1 VRKRLTNKITSN
13 PDDFISLKVTETNP
27 KFVGKGMALIDPK
40 VVEEMK
46 LATGDVVEI
55 TTSTGKK
62 KTFALLWSGQ
72 PEDYGMGVIRID
84 GYTRNNLGIGIDD
97 RVKIRKAQNIQKAEQ
112 VVVSPTEELNIVGV
126 EEYFTEILEGRVLS
140 RGDLIPL
147 NIMGRKTGLIVNSV
161 MPSGTSSAYSI
172 YKDTEFILS
181 SSSKTGA
188 KGGIP
193 RVSYEDIGG
202 LHNEV
207 QKVREMIEIPLRH
220 PEIFERIGIEA
231 PKGVLLHRP
240 PGIGKT
246 LLAQAVANE
255 INANYYSIAGPEI
268 MSKFYG
274 ESEERL
280 RDTFKQAHDNA
291 PSIIFIDEL
300 DSIAPKREDVSGDV
314 EKRIVS
320 QLLTLMDGLEA
331 RGKVVVIGATNRVNA
346 IDPALRRPGRFDR
359 EIEIGI
365 PDEEGRLDILYIHT
379 RGMPLTEDVKLD
391 YFAKITHGFVGA
403 DLESLC
409 KEAAMHSLT
418 RIIPEINLDQTK
430 IPIEILNKIKV
441 KNRDFEDALKDIQP
455 SAMRE
460 VQIQKPNV
468 KWEDIGGLAKIK
480 DELSEAIEWP
490 LKHADLFDEADVK
503 PPKGI
508 LLYGSPETGKT
519 MIAKAV
525 AATSEANFISIKGPE
540 LISKWVGESEKGIR
554 EIFRKARQAA
564 PSVIFFDEIDAI
576 APRRGGDIGDSHAIE
591 RVVSQLL
598 TELDGLED
606 LRKVVTIGAT
616 NRIDIVDTALLRPG
630 RFDRI
635 LEIPMPNKE
644 ARMEILRIQTRKKI
658 LDTDI
663 ELQKLLELTEG
674 WTGAD
679 IGNMVNTAAI
689 SAIRER
695 ISTSEQEQDQQNKKV
710 MEKSDMNKHTKER
723 LKVSMRHSQ
732 SAIEKVNRNRYIYLA

>member
-1 VRKRLTNKITSN
+1 VTNDSTSN
-13 PDDFISLKVTETNP
+13 PADFVSLKVTETNP
-27 KFVGKGMALIDPK
+27 KFVGKGMALIDPN
-40 VVEEMK
+40 VVEE
-46 LATGDVVEI
+46 LQFTTGDVIEI
-55 TTSTGKK
+55 STSSGKK

-72 PEDYGMGVIRID
+72 PEDYGLRIIRID

-97 RVKIRKAQNIQKAEQ
+97 HVKVCKVQNIKKAEQ
-112 VVVSPTEELNIVGV
+112 VVVSPTEELNIVGI
-126 EEYFTEILEGRVLS
+126 EEYLTGILEGRVVS
-140 RGDLIPL
+140 RGDIIPL
-147 NIMGRKTGLIVNSV
+147 NIMGRKTGLIINSV
-161 MPSGTSSAYSI
+161 MPSGTTAAYTI
-172 YKDTEFILS
+172 HKDTEFILS
-181 SSSKTGA
+181 SSSSKAGTKA
-188 KGGIP
+188 GIP

-202 LHNEV
+202 LRNEV
-207 QKVREMIEIPLRH
+207 QKVREMIELPLRH

-231 PKGVLLHRP
+231 PKGVLLYGP
-240 PGIGKT
+240 PGTGKT

-255 INANYYSIAGPEI
+255 TNANYYSIAGPEI

-280 RDTFKQAHDNA
+280 RDTFKQAQDNS

-300 DSIAPKREDVSGDV
+300 DSIAPKREEVSGDV

-320 QLLTLMDGLEA
+320 QMLTLMDGLEA
-331 RGKVVVIGATNRVNA
+331 RGKVVVIGATNRVNS

-365 PDEEGRLDILYIHT
+365 PDEEGRLDILHIHT
-379 RGMPLTEDVKLD
+379 RGMPLTDEVKLE

-409 KEAAMHSLT
+409 KEAAMRSLT
-418 RIIPEINLDQTK
+418 RVIPEINLDQTK
-430 IPIEILNKIKV
+430 IPLEILNKIRIGNKE
-441 KNRDFEDALKDIQP
+441 FEDALKDIHP

-468 KWEDIGGLAKIK
+468 KWEDVGGSANVK

-508 LLYGSPETGKT
+508 LLYGSPGTGKT
-519 MIAKAV
+519 LIAKAV
-525 AATSEANFISIKGPE
+525 ATNSEANFISVKGPE
-540 LISKWVGESEKGIR
+540 LISKWVGESEKGVR
-554 EIFRKARQAA
+554 EVFRKARQVA

-576 APRRGGDIGDSHAIE
+576 APRRGGDFRDSNVTE

-606 LRKVVTIGAT
+606 LRNVVTIGAT
-616 NRIDIVDTALLRPG
+616 NRLDILDTALLRPG

-635 LEIPMPNKE
+635 VEIPIPNRE
-644 ARMEILRIQTRKKI
+644 SRMEILRIHTKKKL
-658 LDTDI
+658 LDTDVD
-663 ELQKLLELTEG
+663 LGKLVDLTEG

-679 IGNMVNTAAI
+679 IGNMVNTAAL

-695 ISTSEQEQDQQNKKV
+695 IVADSKSGQDSQNKDLV
-710 MEKSDMNKHTKER
+710 GKSGNIKHTRDR
-723 LKVSMRHSQ
+723 LKVSMRHFQ
-732 SAIEKVNRNRYIYLA
+732 SAIEKVNRKSKALSLT